1 MSQRFDTDQLPQDGT
16 DAPRQRKRWG
26 WRIIG
31 FIFYISTIGFG
42 ILVLDTLPK
51 LDRQLLG
58 PLGPD
63 ALAMTVL
70 DREGDEIANR
80 GGRYAAIVPL
90 DEMPPYLLQAVLA
103 TEDQRFYDH
112 FGFDLIG
119 IGRATIANFR
129 AGTIVQGGSSI
140 TQQLAKN
147 LYLGSERTLWRKAQ
161 EALITFWLESEYSK
175 DEILTLYMNRIYL
188 GAGTY
193 GVEAAAQFY
202 FDKSARN
209 VSLAE
214 AALLAGL
221 IKAPTR
227 YAPTNDLLRAQ
238 RRGEL
243 VLRRLVEAGELTE
256 GQVFAAR
263 ATPATIVER
272 LSREG
277 SQYFVDWIASEV
289 QTLLPGVTGQLIV
302 ETTLDPIQQAA
313 GEMAIGDA
321 IANRANIMSAK
332 ATDDPDAPTETPVQG
347 ALVSMETDGAV
358 RAMVGG
364 RNYLESQFNRAVQAE
379 RQPGSAFKPF
389 VYLAALEQGM
399 QPDTMVSDAPIFI
412 DGWAPENLGRFR
424 GEVSL
429 LDAMKYSINTVAVR
443 LSEQIG
449 RDKVI
454 EVAERLGIRSPLASH
469 ASIALGTE
477 EVTLI
482 DLTSSY
488 AVFANGGLRARPYGI
503 SRILSPLGDVLYE
516 QQTLSTRIVAPGA
529 ARSMNYLLYQVIL
542 SGTGTQANIGGRPA
556 AGKTGTSQDSRDAWF
571 VGYTA
576 DQVAGVWFGHDDAA
590 PMADAQGGG
599 ISAETWASF
608 MKTIHRGRPIANLE
622 GGKVAPL
629 RQPSASQDDTPTEP
643 NDAMAT
649 QRERHRFYSSLSA
662 LFRQTHRDQSNPNPG
677 FRRGGETLT
686 R

>member
-1 MSQRFDTDQLPQDGT
+1 MSYGFDAEQLPPDGT
-16 DAPRQRKRWG
+16 EAPRPRMRWG

-31 FIFYISTIGFG
+31 FFSYIFVIAFG
-42 ILVLDTLPK
+42 ILALDTLPK

-63 ALAMTVL
+63 ALAITVL

-90 DEMPPYLLQAVLA
+90 DEMPPYLVQAVLA

-112 FGFDLIG
+112 FGFDLLG
-119 IGRATIANFR
+119 IGRAVVANFR
-129 AGTIVQGGSSI
+129 AGSIVQGGSSI

-147 LYLGSERTLWRKAQ
+147 LYLGSERTFWRKAQ
-161 EALITFWLESEYSK
+161 EALITFWLEHEYSK
-175 DEILTLYMNRIYL
+175 EDILTLYMNRIYL
-188 GAGTY
+188 GAGAY
-193 GVEAAAQFY
+193 GMEAAAQFY
-202 FDKSARN
+202 FDKSARD
-209 VSLAE
+209 VTLAE

-221 IKAPTR
+221 IKAPSR

-243 VLRRLVEAGELTE
+243 VLRRLVDANVLTE

-272 LSREG
+272 TPREG
-277 SQYFVDWIASEV
+277 SQYFVDWIASEIDI
-289 QTLLPGVTGQLIV
+289 LLPGISGQLIV
-302 ETTLDPIQQAA
+302 ETTLDPVQQAA
-313 GEMAIGDA
+313 GEIAIGDA
-321 IANRANIMSAK
+321 ISKRANTLASVEVN
-332 ATDDPDAPTETPVQG
+332 DPALPAEPPVQG
-347 ALVSMETDGAV
+347 ALVAMDTDGAI

-364 RNYLESQFNRAVQAE
+364 RNYLESQFNRATQAE

-389 VYLAALEQGM
+389 VYLAALEQGFR
-399 QPDTMVSDAPIFI
+399 PESRLSDAPVYV
-412 DGWAPENLGRFR
+412 DGWSPENLGRFR
-424 GEVSL
+424 GSVSL

-454 EVAERLGIRSPLASH
+454 EAAERLGIRSPLASH

-477 EVTLI
+477 EVTLV

-488 AVFANGGLRARPYGI
+488 AVFANGGFRARPYGI
-503 SRILSPLGDVLYE
+503 KRILTPLGEVLYE
-516 QQTLSTRIVAPGA
+516 QQSLSTRIVAPGA

-542 SGTGTQANIGGRPA
+542 TGTGSRANIGGRQA
-556 AGKTGTSQDSRDAWF
+556 AGKTGTSQEGRDAWF

-576 DQVAGVWFGHDDAA
+576 DQVAGVWFGHDDAS
-590 PMADAQGGG
+590 PMANAQGGG
-599 ISAETWASF
+599 ISAETWANF
-608 MKTIHRGRPIANLE
+608 MKTVHKGRPLTDLA
-622 GGKVAPL
+622 GGKAAPV
-629 RQPSASQDDTPTEP
+629 RRPTSQTQQPAASEP
-643 NDAMAT
+643 SPAQQAL
-649 QRERHRFYSSLSA
+649 HRYYSSLSN
-662 LFRQTHRDQSNPNPG
+662 LFRQAHRDQLNPARG
-677 FRRGGETLT
+677 FRRGGQTL